1 MGISNFIPTGRVIGA
16 TACGRKAG
24 EPISEGVSPVAGTDT
39 STPLAAMNSCAKMNQ
54 DVHSGGTL
62 LNMRLSHDL
71 VKTKRGRSNLA
82 AMVQTFFDM
91 GAFHVQFNTLS
102 TETLLE
108 AQKHP
113 EIIPDLKKLM
123 NYYLPMTVKLLDAY
137 EEMDQQPV
145 QGENIQASKKEIE
158 DTLDTLNQA
167 FEKLLDSVFQDT
179 AWDVSSDIS
188 VLHTLLA
195 QEGLTDDDF
204 AKMKKN

>member
-113 EIIPDLKKLM
+113 EDYKDLLVRVAGYSTQFVHLSKTLQDSIIRR
-123 NYYLPMTVKLLDAY
+123 
-137 EEMDQQPV
+137 
-145 QGENIQASKKEIE
+145 
-158 DTLDTLNQA
+158 
-167 FEKLLDSVFQDT
+167 SVHDGF
-179 AWDVSSDIS
+179 
-188 VLHTLLA
+188 
-195 QEGLTDDDF
+195 
-204 AKMKKN
+204 

>member
-1 MGISNFIPTGRVIGA
+1 MSFMTIYHLIMSRTHISIYYQKTN
-16 TACGRKAG
+16 
-24 EPISEGVSPVAGTDT
+24 
-39 STPLAAMNSCAKMNQ
+39 
-54 DVHSGGTL
+54 
-62 LNMRLSHDL
+62 LSHHIA
-71 VKTKRGRSNLA
+71 NLFQEISA
-82 AMVQTFFDM
+82 KISRMELIVEKIF
-91 GAFHVQFNTLS
+91 
-102 TETLLE
+102 ER

-167 FEKLLDSVFQDT
+167 FEKLLDSAFQDT